1 MGSAMAGISLEL
13 RLCASRTVGGFV
25 KEAAAAAVVES
36 SDRGVAKLE
45 ESVKSLEEERRKIDA
60 FKRELPLCMLLLTDG
75 THVPRLVVRFDVILM
90 IMMRHFS
97 RVAVIEGLKKELERC
112 RGQKLANAFE
122 EFIPIR
128 RKCEKEAGVKL
139 EADCEDKMNWM
150 SSAQLWS
157 VNSSENNDEDDKSI
171 TDVRSPAVKS
181 NSNPV
186 SAVTVHQAGG
196 GSGSKGVARA
206 LPAMTGAHL
215 SLQVL
220 QQAPRKARRC
230 WSPELHRRFVLALQH
245 LGGKS
250 LVILFELQLVLHAM
264 DSLIVTDVDAVATPK
279 QIRELMKVDGLTN
292 DEVKSHLQV
301 ASKFHIHGLMASQ
314 LSTLY
319 HFSSLTLCSCSLFQ
333 KYRLHSRKLPN
344 ASASFSRPLMVL
356 GGLWVPPEN
365 HTVSPQQSDSQS
377 GSPQSPLQL
386 AGCDG
391 TISAAAGDSCEEE
404 GKSESCDER

>member
-1 MGSAMAGISLEL
+1 MAGIGLEL

-25 KEAAAAAVVES
+25 KQAAAVVES
-36 SDRGVAKLE
+36 TDRGVAKLE
-45 ESVKSLEEERRKIDA
+45 ESVRSLEEERRKIDA
-60 FKRELPLCMLLLTDG
+60 FKRELPLCMLLLTD
-75 THVPRLVVRFDVILM
+75 
-90 IMMRHFS
+90 
-97 RVAVIEGLKKELERC
+97 VIEGLKKELERC

-128 RKCEKEAGVKL
+128 RKCEEEAGVKL
-139 EADCEDKMNWM
+139 EADYEDKKNWM

-171 TDVRSPAVKS
+171 TDERNGRPDCDAEKESLNLESKNLSAGGAFVQFKGISALAMKPKEEVKPLPDLSLRSPAVKS
-181 NSNPV
+181 NSCPV
-186 SAVTVHQAGG
+186 SAVTEHQAGG
-196 GSGSKGVARA
+196 GSGSKGVGRA
-206 LPAMTGAHL
+206 PPAMTGAHL
-215 SLQVL
+215 SLQVM

-230 WSPELHRRFVLALQH
+230 WSPELHRRFVLALQQ
-245 LGGKS
+245 LGG
-250 LVILFELQLVLHAM
+250 VR
-264 DSLIVTDVDAVATPK
+264 VATPK

-292 DEVKSHLQV
+292 DEVKSHLQ
-301 ASKFHIHGLMASQ
+301 
-314 LSTLY
+314 
-319 HFSSLTLCSCSLFQ
+319 

-344 ASASFSRPLMVL
+344 ASASFSRPPMVL

-377 GSPQSPLQL
+377 GSPQSSLRL

-404 GKSESCDER
+404 GKSESCNGR

>member
-60 FKRELPLCMLLLTDG
+60 FKRELPLCMLLLTD
-75 THVPRLVVRFDVILM
+75 
-90 IMMRHFS
+90 
-97 RVAVIEGLKKELERC
+97 VIEGLKKELERC

-171 TDVRSPAVKS
+171 TDVRNGRPDCDADKESLCLKS
-181 NSNPV
+181 KNL
-186 SAVTVHQAGG
+186 SAGSTFVQFKGISALATKPKEEAGG

-245 LGGKS
+245 LGG
-250 LVILFELQLVLHAM
+250 VR
-264 DSLIVTDVDAVATPK
+264 VATPK

-292 DEVKSHLQV
+292 DEVKSHL
-301 ASKFHIHGLMASQ
+301 
-314 LSTLY
+314 
-319 HFSSLTLCSCSLFQ
+319 Q

>member
-25 KEAAAAAVVES
+25 KEAAAAAAVVES

-171 TDVRSPAVKS
+171 TDVRNGRPDCDADKESLCLKSKNLSAGSTFVQFKGISALATKPKEEVKPLPDLSQRSPAVKS
-181 NSNPV
+181 NSNTV

-245 LGGKS
+245 LGG
-250 LVILFELQLVLHAM
+250 V
-264 DSLIVTDVDAVATPK
+264 
-279 QIRELMKVDGLTN
+279 RG
-292 DEVKSHLQV
+292 
-301 ASKFHIHGLMASQ
+301 
-314 LSTLY
+314 
-319 HFSSLTLCSCSLFQ
+319 
-333 KYRLHSRKLPN
+333 
-344 ASASFSRPLMVL
+344 
-356 GGLWVPPEN
+356 
-365 HTVSPQQSDSQS
+365 
-377 GSPQSPLQL
+377 
-386 AGCDG
+386 
-391 TISAAAGDSCEEE
+391 
-404 GKSESCDER
+404 